1 MAFKMSTVVPRLQGA
16 SERGQV
22 IVEGESAKHLKV
34 GKIALEMVKMPKTGV
49 LYDSGLGSDDARRPV
64 WYYCIDRSESGVD
77 PRGQISPRLGP
88 RGWRCFSFVVT
99 KLERMIL
106 RERSAALPGVRK
118 PYCR

>member
-77 PRGQISPRLGP
+77 PRGQIFPRLDP
-88 RGWRCFSFVVT
+88 RG
-99 KLERMIL
+99 
-106 RERSAALPGVRK
+106 
-118 PYCR
+118 